1 VVLALASPADAA
13 TQVVAPRAAAADLA
27 VDGAGRA
34 FLVTLPAVR
43 ERSAAPGA
51 RFGPPRTLM
60 RPSRTE
66 RVVDAGVAGDGSGVI
81 VVQVV
86 RPRHRRVRVVS
97 FDARGRLGAPVTL
110 SPRGERG
117 DVAAAAIARSGA
129 AVVVWFRHRGG
140 RWRLEAAVRGPA
152 SAAFGRPQPIS
163 AFVRRPCC
171 TSVSVA
177 IGERGDA
184 AATWTSTMRPA
195 VWAALR
201 GPGNG
206 FRRPQRLATDAAD
219 APRAVVG
226 ANGTA
231 VVVYSTQH
239 VPLRRDDGLQLHR
252 ARPGGAFGPAEHV
265 NPGGGVTPGA
275 ASVAPDGRVVVAW
288 VSGERVRVAEG
299 EPLADT
305 GELGAKVAPR
315 TPAVAA
321 GDGGRAVVAWSQRV
335 PTGRAYREQAFAATV
350 SAPRGAFGAAAALG
364 APGAAAE
371 LSAAQ
376 ILPGNGALVLWKRRA
391 ALVVTRLP

>member
-43 ERSAAPGA
+43 ARTAAPGA
-51 RFGPPRTLM
+51 RFGPARTLM
-60 RPSRTE
+60 PAGPTQHA
-66 RVVDAGVAGDGSGVI
+66 VGAGVAADGRGVI
-81 VVQVV
+81 VVQGT
-86 RPRHRRVRVVS
+86 RQVS
-97 FDARGRLGAPVTL
+97 AVAFDAHGRLGAATSL
-110 SPRGERG
+110 SRRGERS
-117 DVAAAAIARSGA
+117 DYAASAVAPSGA
-129 AVVVWFRHRGG
+129 AVIVWFAHRGG
-140 RWRLEAAVRGPA
+140 RWRLEASVRGPA
-152 SAAFGRPQPIS
+152 SAAFGRAQAIS
-163 AFVRRPCC
+163 ALVRRPCC
-171 TSVSVA
+171 TTVSTA

-184 AATWTSTMRPA
+184 VATWTSTIRPA

-201 GPGNG
+201 RPGQG

-231 VVVYSTQH
+231 VVVFSSQH
-239 VPLRRDDGLQLHR
+239 VPLHASDGLQLHR
-252 ARPGGAFGPAEHV
+252 ARPGRAFGPAEHV

-275 ASVAPDGRVVVAW
+275 AAVTPDGRVVVAW
-288 VSGERVRVAEG
+288 VSGDRVRVAEG

-321 GDGGRAVVAWSQRV
+321 GDDGRAVVAWSQRV
-335 PTGRAYREQAFAATV
+335 PSNRRYREQAFAATR
-350 SAPRGAFGAAAALG
+350 SAPRAAFGAAAALG
-364 APGAAAE
+364 SRGAAAE

-376 ILPGNGALVLWKRRA
+376 LLPGNGALVLWKRGD